1 MQNTL
6 AAMQNVQKII
16 SVSSTKYNEGDIIT
30 NPNDSTGLRYLVV
43 NQNGSLKA
51 KLLPVDYQALYSVY
65 ELNSSRALVQGGAL
79 ASIVANTLKSGHD
92 VFADRSLF
100 TNQEM
105 TALSRTFAGVE
116 VVGNVLMIGGA
127 VAPKNV
133 KLTTNAE
140 ADAGGI
146 KNINPTNSNQNCV
159 NCVLAVNNELKTGA
173 PTSALPS
180 TSPLPFNQLE
190 KVLGTKLSGWISKN
204 KMEQEL
210 LKSGDGT
217 RAVVYGMT
225 SDGRS
230 GHVWNAVV
238 QNGKVNYI
246 DRQTGSSGLNNFKQ
260 FEHIRF
266 GKLK

>member
-1 MQNTL
+1 M
-6 AAMQNVQKII
+6 
-16 SVSSTKYNEGDIIT
+16 
-30 NPNDSTGLRYLVV
+30 
-43 NQNGSLKA
+43 KA

-140 ADAGGI
+140 ADAG
-146 KNINPTNSNQNCV
+146 
-159 NCVLAVNNELKTGA
+159 ELKILTRLIA
-173 PTSALPS
+173 I
-180 TSPLPFNQLE
+180 
-190 KVLGTKLSGWISKN
+190 KIVLI
-204 KMEQEL
+204 
-210 LKSGDGT
+210 
-217 RAVVYGMT
+217 VY
-225 SDGRS
+225 
-230 GHVWNAVV
+230 
-238 QNGKVNYI
+238 
-246 DRQTGSSGLNNFKQ
+246 
-260 FEHIRF
+260 
-266 GKLK
+266 